1 MFRPAKEELAQLA
14 DFQKR
19 LRTSLLVVVCT
30 EVLGVARLKQQAG
43 DAQAIR
49 LLELHAQET
58 RDVLSGFAGGLEVSS
73 GNGAFFLVFEKPS
86 DAVRFALEIQE
97 RVTLLGRKT
106 RQRLEQRAAVHVGEV
121 LLEFVEGADRPRGF
135 NGIQVDICQAVL
147 SIARPGSILLTRF
160 ALESARQ
167 AMRSLPGGKASEL
180 AWTHHGVYRIE
191 GIDEPLEVGEVSSR
205 SRQSLLP
212 PTGNERVR
220 KVVVDDGATTAAPVR
235 STFGERI
242 RSWGGGERPAAFNGG
257 ILVAAVGILLLLS
270 GILDPFSY
278 DLGFLLR
285 GVRTPEGIAIVAM
298 DDRSHRELSPEPSRP
313 WDRRI
318 HSRLLERLTR
328 AGARAVAFDILF
340 DSPSAQAVAA
350 PGFVESPVDRDL
362 REAMVRN
369 GRVFLGAKLR
379 PDGVE
384 APSPLFRSPGMW
396 GVVEISAGAD
406 VIRRPVQGFQD
417 VPPLVEALALLVH
430 GKPIQRLESAWLN
443 YYGPPGTVPT
453 YSYLSALSPQEL
465 PDAALSNKVVFVG
478 EAATMPP
485 ARDEFSSPYS
495 RWRTAQINGVE
506 VIATSYQNLVNG
518 ESLWRLNLWVE
529 VIFLG
534 VLGFVLGFVLTLL
547 EFSGVLGFGIVLSL
561 VLGLVGMLLPGACD
575 VWFPWLVVSGGQI
588 PVAVAWS
595 VTVRFRRMASVGR
608 PSRPSAGNSSGS
620 LTPTTPA
627 VPLNVSRTVT
637 APENGVLPQD
647 HEAGAATVVGG
658 GASSDA
664 NHSKEGVAGFL
675 FLQHNKNRHLAS
687 DANRSGE
694 GMTGASDDTWALEK
708 GEAIPAVPDHEM
720 LRRVGSGAYGEVWLA
735 RDIIGNFKAVKI
747 IRKSAFS
754 DVGPF
759 DREFRGLQKFTPIS
773 RSHPGLVHILH
784 VGRNDPDGF
793 FYYIMEVGDDVVTGQ
808 RIVPESYQS
817 RSLATD
823 ITRHGAIP
831 LDRTVR
837 HGIAL
842 AEGLSHLHRHGLIH
856 RDLKPANVIFVND
869 RPKLADIGLVTEIA
883 VPGQEV
889 TMVGTHGYIPMEG
902 HGTPAGD
909 VYSLGKLLYV
919 AYAALPVTRF
929 PEIPPAVLQ
938 NSQASLREEFMRIL
952 NRACQIRDSDRYPDA
967 DTFLSDLKLLE
978 ARLTGS

>member
-19 LRTSLLVVVCT
+19 LRTSLLAVVCT
-30 EVLGVARLKQQAG
+30 ELLGVARLKQQAG

-49 LLELHAQET
+49 LLELHAQEM
-58 RDVLSGFAGGLEVSS
+58 RDVLSGFPGGLEVSS

-97 RVTLLGRKT
+97 RVTLLGRKI
-106 RQRLEQRAAVHVGEV
+106 RQLLEQRIAVHVGEV
-121 LLEFVEGADRPRGF
+121 LVEVVEEGDRPRGF

-147 SIARPGSILLTRF
+147 SIAGPGNILLTRF

-167 AMRSLPGGKASEL
+167 AMRSLSGGKGSEL
-180 AWTHHGVYRIE
+180 SWIHHGVYRIE
-191 GIDEPLEVGEVSSR
+191 GIDEPLEIGEVSSR
-205 SRQSLLP
+205 SRRSMIP
-212 PTGNERVR
+212 PTGNEKVR
-220 KVVVDDGATTAAPVR
+220 KIVVDDGVTTVAPVR
-235 STFGERI
+235 STFAERI
-242 RSWGGGERPAAFNGG
+242 KSWGGDERAAAIRGG
-257 ILVAAVGILLLLS
+257 ILVAFVGMLLLGS
-270 GILDPFSY
+270 GILDPLSY
-278 DLGFLLR
+278 DLGFLLH
-285 GVRTPEGIAIVAM
+285 GVRAPEGIAIVAM

-350 PGFVESPVDRDL
+350 PGFVENPVDRDL

-384 APSPLFRSPGMW
+384 APSPLFRSPGRW
-396 GVVEISAGAD
+396 GLVEISSGSD
-406 VIRRPVQGFQD
+406 VIRRPAQGFQD
-417 VPPLVEALALLVH
+417 VPPLVEALAVLVH
-430 GKPIQRLESAWLN
+430 GKPMRRRESDWLN

-453 YSYLSALSPQEL
+453 YSYLSALSPQEI
-465 PDAALSNKVVFVG
+465 PDAALSNKVIFVG

-485 ARDEFSSPYS
+485 ARDEFASPYS

-518 ESLWRLNLWVE
+518 ESLRRLNLWLE
-529 VIFLG
+529 VTVLG
-534 VLGFVLGFVLTLL
+534 ILGFVLGFVLTLL
-547 EFSGVLGFGIVLSL
+547 EVPGVTVVGIVLSL
-561 VLGLVGMLLPGACD
+561 VLGLVGMVLPGASD
-575 VWFPWLVVSGGQI
+575 VWFPWLVLSGGQV
-588 PVAVAWS
+588 PMAMAWS
-595 VTVRFRRMASVGR
+595 LAVRFHRTVSVGR
-608 PSRPSAGNSSGS
+608 SSRFSMGNSSGS
-620 LTPTTPA
+620 LLPTTAMLPPNGPRTPTA
-627 VPLNVSRTVT
+627 L
-637 APENGVLPQD
+637 ENGLQSPAWD
-647 HEAGAATVVGG
+647 AGAATVVGG
-658 GASSDA
+658 GASL
-664 NHSKEGVAGFL
+664 GT
-675 FLQHNKNRHLAS
+675 
-687 DANRSGE
+687 NRSRE
-694 GMTGASDDTWALEK
+694 RVVEASEETWTPER
-708 GEAIPAVPDHEM
+708 GGAIPAVPDHEM
-720 LRRVGSGAYGEVWLA
+720 LRRIGSGAYGEVWLA

-747 IRKSAFS
+747 IRRSAFS
-754 DVGPF
+754 DAGPF

-793 FYYIMEVGDDVVTGQ
+793 FYYIMEAGDDVATGQ

-817 RSLATD
+817 RSLVAD
-823 ITRHGAIP
+823 ITRHGSIP
-831 LDRTVR
+831 LDRIVR

-842 AEGLSHLHRHGLIH
+842 AEALSHLHRHGLIH
-856 RDLKPANVIFVND
+856 RDLKPANVIFVDD

-883 VPGQEV
+883 APGQEV
-889 TMVGTHGYIPMEG
+889 TMVGTQGYIPMEG

-909 VYSLGKLLYV
+909 IYSLGKLLYV
-919 AYAALPVTRF
+919 AFAALPVTRF
-929 PEIPPAVLQ
+929 PEIPPAVFK
-938 NSQASLREEFMRIL
+938 NSPSSLREEFMRIL

-967 DTFLSDLKLLE
+967 DTFLSDLRLLE